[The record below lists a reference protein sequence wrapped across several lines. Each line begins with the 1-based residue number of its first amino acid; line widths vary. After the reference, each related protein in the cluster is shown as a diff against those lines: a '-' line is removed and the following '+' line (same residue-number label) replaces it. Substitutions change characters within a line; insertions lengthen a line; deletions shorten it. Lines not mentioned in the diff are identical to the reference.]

1 MSVESL
7 GYIGLAVKDPE
18 AWRGF
23 ATQMLG
29 LMPGEGAGGASRY
42 RLDDAAWRISLEA
55 GDTDDIA
62 YLGFEVSGPDDLA
75 ALAQRLASGGVR
87 VTTGDP
93 AKLAERGVLG
103 LVACVDPEGLPVEI
117 YFGATL
123 RTETPFVSPAGVARF
138 VTGGQGLGHVVLST
152 RNIAAARH
160 FYQDLLGFRLSDSIR
175 MRMGRETPIEMEF
188 FHCNPRHH
196 TLALLPIPMPK
207 RLHHFMLQTPSLD
220 DVGFALERAE
230 KLKIP
235 LATTLGRHTN
245 DRMVSFYAKTP
256 SGFDVEF
263 GTGALEVDDATW
275 RVTRHD
281 QGSSWGHHRVA

>member
-7 GYIGLAVKDPE
+7 GYLGLVVKDPE

-29 LMPGEGAGGASRY
+29 LMPGESAGAAERY
-42 RLDDAAWRISLEA
+42 RLDDVAWRISVEP
-55 GDTDDIA
+55 GDADDVA
-62 YLGFEVSGPDDLA
+62 YLGFEVAGPEELA
-75 ALAQRLASGGVR
+75 SLSQRLADGGVR
-87 VTTGDP
+87 VTAGDP
-93 AKLAERGVLG
+93 AKLADRGVLG
-103 LVACVDPEGLPVEI
+103 LISCLDPEGLPVEI

-123 RTETPFVSPAGVARF
+123 RTETPFVSPAGVSRF
-138 VTGGQGLGHVVLST
+138 VTGFQGLGHVVLST
-152 RNIAAARH
+152 RNVGAARR

-175 MRMGRETPIEMEF
+175 MRMGRETAVDMEF

-207 RLHHFMLQTPSLD
+207 RLHHFMLQTPNLD
-220 DVGFALERAE
+220 DVGFALERAQ
-230 KLKIP
+230 KLGTP

-245 DRMVSFYAKTP
+245 DQMVSFYAKTP
-256 SGFDVEF
+256 SGFEVEF
-263 GTGALEVDDATW
+263 GTGALEVDDASW

-281 QGSSWGHHRVA
+281 KGSSWGHHRAS